1 MNKSGFLPEFES
13 AVLACLVQDQKFIR
27 EALSVLRPEYFVDA
41 MHGSAC
47 KVISAAYIKTKQAP
61 SRPGFLSALVEE
73 ERRRAK
79 GVKQKDEDALI
90 LAPCRALVDRCYE
103 QLGEM
108 ADVKERFLDFC
119 KQREMENALLEQYQ
133 KIEKGESNAGQVAEV
148 IRRTHQRL
156 TSQSQGGGNFFADV
170 ANGALESEIQE
181 MQGKVFTTGFPK
193 LDIKMGGGVSPGT
206 LTTWIAGPKG
216 GKSTIMLNQA
226 FYNMARGK
234 SIVHFTCEIS
244 EKKTKKRYASRI
256 SEIDYNK
263 IHLQPKLMI
272 DKCAEFWDRT
282 KSSLIVKG
290 YPASTASC
298 DNFRSYLYWL
308 ESDQGIKP
316 DLVIIDYGDEV
327 VPIERKGEVRHDLGQ
342 VYKEMR
348 VLAEEF
354 QLPVI
359 TASQG
364 NRESLSKMV
373 IRMQDIAE
381 SIQKCAVSDHILSV
395 CMSEDEKM
403 KGEGRLFF
411 AGSREAETGDTIGI
425 RHDFKTFM
433 MAEALAP
440 GLPRAA

>member
-1 MNKSGFLPEFES
+1 MNKPGFLPEFER
-13 AVLACLVQDQKFIR
+13 AVLACLVQDQKFMR
-27 EALSVLRPEYFVDA
+27 EALSVVRPEYFVDL
-41 MHGSAC
+41 MHASAC
-47 KVISAAYIKTKQAP
+47 KVISANYIKTKVAP
-61 SRPGFLSALVEE
+61 SKPGLLSGLVEE

-79 GVKQKDEDALI
+79 GVKAKDEQALI
-90 LAPCRALVDRCYE
+90 LEPCRVLVDSLYQ

-108 ADVKERFLDFC
+108 ADVRDRFLEFC
-119 KQREMENALLEQYQ
+119 KQREMENTLLDQYQ
-133 KIEKGESNAGQVAEV
+133 KIEKGEINAGQVAEV
-148 IRRTHQRL
+148 VRRVHQRL
-156 TSQSQGGGNFFADV
+156 TSQSQGGSNFFETLMNFPA
-170 ANGALESEIQE
+170 EIAE

-193 LDIKMGGGVSPGT
+193 LDVKMGGGVSPGT

-216 GKSTIMLNQA
+216 GKSTVMLNQG

-234 SIVHFTCEIS
+234 SVLHFTCEIS
-244 EKKTKKRYASRI
+244 EKKTKKRYAARI
-256 SEIDYNK
+256 AGMDYNT
-263 IHLQPKLMI
+263 IHLKTNDMMNRL
-272 DKCAEFWDRT
+272 AAFWDRT
-282 KSSLIVKG
+282 QSSLVVKG

-298 DNFRSYLYWL
+298 DNFRSYMYWL
-308 ESDQGIKP
+308 EMDQGFKP
-316 DLVIIDYGDEV
+316 DIVIIDYGDEV

-354 QLPVI
+354 AVPVI

-364 NRESLSKMV
+364 NRESLSKLV

-395 CMSEDEKM
+395 CMSEEEKM

-411 AGSREAETGDTIGI
+411 AGSREAETGDTVAI

-433 MAEALAP
+433 MCEALAP
-440 GLPRAA
+440 GMPRAA

>member
-1 MNKSGFLPEFES
+1 MTKPGFLPEFEQ
-13 AVLACLVQDQKFIR
+13 AVLACLVQDQKFMR
-27 EALSVLRPEYFVDA
+27 EALSVLRPDYFIDA
-41 MHGSAC
+41 QCASAC
-47 KVISAAYIKTKQAP
+47 KVITANYIKTKQPP
-61 SRPGFLSALVEE
+61 SKPGLLSGLVEE

-79 GVKQKDEDALI
+79 GIKAKDEGAL
-90 LAPCRALVDRCYE
+90 LLDPCRALVEKCFE
-103 QLGEM
+103 QMGEM

-119 KQREMENALLEQYQ
+119 RQREMENTLLEQYN
-133 KIEKGESNAGQVAEV
+133 KIEKGEINVAQAAEV
-148 IRRTHQRL
+148 IRRVHQRL
-156 TSQSQGGGNFFADV
+156 SSQSQGGSSFFGDLMNFP
-170 ANGALESEIQE
+170 SEILE

-216 GKSTIMLNQA
+216 GKSTVMLNTG
-226 FYNMARGK
+226 FYNLCRGK
-234 SIVHFTCEIS
+234 TVVHFTCEIS
-244 EKKTKKRYASRI
+244 ERKTKKRYAARMTG
-256 SEIDYNK
+256 IDYNK
-263 IHLQPKLMI
+263 IHLQPNVMLE
-272 DKCAEFWDRT
+272 KCAEFWNTHGDP
-282 KSSLIVKG
+282 KLIVKG

-308 ESDQGIKP
+308 EMEQNVKP
-316 DLVIIDYGDEV
+316 DIVIVDYGDEV

-354 QLPVI
+354 GVPVI

-364 NRESLSKMV
+364 NRESLSKLV

-395 CMSEDEKM
+395 CMSDEEKL
-403 KGEGRLFF
+403 KGEARIFF
-411 AGSREAETGDTIGI
+411 AGSREAETGDQINI

-433 MAEALAP
+433 MAETTAFV
-440 GLPRAA
+440 GVR